1 MEQRARFIRRGEP
14 FVIRKGDQIYALP
27 AGWALSGSGSY
38 EWNNKLEDR
47 AFSHGSDMT
56 GDGKVKGRQLEVEF
70 SMKGATENEHDEML
84 NEAYRAFSQTDYDLL
99 CGRPDRLYHVAGISK
114 IQHSFEKGF
123 KQRWSD
129 IKVTL
134 LLADPFRYETEE
146 TELDF
151 AFDGETTQAEMIV
164 HNLGSADTPLT
175 FTFIPTVTMPQIVIY
190 HEETEEQ
197 MRISDALLTA
207 PAMLA
212 VNTGD
217 GTVWRGEANSI
228 NTFSGQFLSAVPG
241 TNHFRYTGSAGTVRI
256 GFTNR
261 WHV

>member
-134 LLADPFRYETEE
+134 LLADPFRYEAAESRLEFVFT
-146 TELDF
+146 DM
-151 AFDGETTQAEMIV
+151 QAGTEMIV
-164 HNLGSADTPLT
+164 NNRGSADTPIT
-175 FTFIPTVTMPQIVIY
+175 FTFTPDNTMSSIVIY
-190 HEETEEQ
+190 HEETEE
-197 MRISDALLTA
+197 MMTIADALLTA
-207 PAMLA
+207 PATLT
-212 VNTGD
+212 VNSQD
-217 GTVWRGEANSI
+217 GTVWRGSGNAI
-228 NTFSGQFLSAVPG
+228 NAFSGQFLYAQAG
-241 TNHFRYTGSAGTVRI
+241 TNHFRYSGAPGKIEIAFR
-256 GFTNR
+256 NR
-261 WHV
+261 WYV